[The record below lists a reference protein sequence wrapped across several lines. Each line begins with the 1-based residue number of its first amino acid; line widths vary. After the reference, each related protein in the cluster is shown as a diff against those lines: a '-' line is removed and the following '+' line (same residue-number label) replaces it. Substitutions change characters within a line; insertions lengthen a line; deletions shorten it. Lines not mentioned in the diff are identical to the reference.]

1 MTTTT
6 VDGWLS
12 PAQAAH
18 RLCVTPQT
26 VGIYCRQGKLRCIET
41 PLGRLIDPASVDQL
55 AQERADSPPRCR
67 RGRRTAA
74 S

>member
-6 VDGWLS
+6 IDGWLS

-26 VGIYCRQGKLRCIET
+26 VGIYCRQQKLTFVET
-41 PLGRLIDPASVDQL
+41 PLGRLIDPASVDRL
-55 AQERADSPPRCR
+55 AQERADSPPRLR
-67 RGRRTAA
+67 RGRRGAA
-74 S
+74 

>member
-1 MTTTT
+1 MINT
-6 VDGWLS
+6 VDQWLS

-26 VGIYCRQGKLRCIET
+26 IGIYCRQGKLVFVET

-55 AQERADSPPRCR
+55 AQERADSTPRFR
-67 RGRRTAA
+67 RGRRGAA
-74 S
+74 

>member
-26 VGIYCRQGKLRCIET
+26 VGIYCRQGKLIFVET
-41 PLGRLIDPASVDQL
+41 PLGRLIDPASVDRL
-55 AQERADSPPRCR
+55 AQEHAASPRQFR
-67 RGRRTAA
+67 RGRRGAA
-74 S
+74 